1 MSGEGCRLVER
12 KMIHCANEPSKPR
25 GVVLLDLDD
34 TLIDTLGLY
43 LGLVADIVS
52 RYTGM
57 DRSDVAGKYREL
69 LGMSFRD
76 QLAAMG
82 LEGDSL
88 DRAYREFVESKK
100 RLMQSASMPE
110 SVVRFSEKMRSRG
123 FATVISTNNECEV
136 VSVIRGIEHFNLIL
150 CYDGHGHR
158 KGRPHLESLAKTL
171 DVPFNRMVYVGD
183 ADYDVQLYS
192 SLGIPSVKTKG
203 LFRGGEAGRIEAIVL
218 RLLGERG

>member
-1 MSGEGCRLVER
+1 MGGEGCRLIEG
-12 KMIHCANEPSKPR
+12 KMIICANEPSNPR
-25 GVVLLDLDD
+25 GAVLLDLDD

-57 DRSDVAGKYREL
+57 DRRDAARKYREL

-82 LEGDSL
+82 LEGKSIE
-88 DRAYREFVESKK
+88 RAYREFVETKK
-100 RLMQSASMPE
+100 RLMRNASMPV
-110 SVVRFSEKMRSRG
+110 SVARFSDKMRSRG
-123 FATVISTNNECEV
+123 IATVISTNNECEV

-150 CYDGHGHR
+150 CYDGREHK
-158 KGRPHLESLAKTL
+158 KGKPHLESLAKTFP
-171 DVPFNRMVYVGD
+171 VPRNRMVYVGD

-203 LFRGGEAGRIEAIVL
+203 LFRRGEAERIEETVTS
-218 RLLGERG
+218 LLGERG